1 MLSIVAKWWIVPG
14 REDEA
19 MAALAKLGSAV
30 EQQEPFTTMYLIHT
44 SIEEGSRPP
53 PPPNEVVFVSGW
65 PDRAAFQQHLDGPV
79 FKDWI
84 AEYLDLFL
92 TDDSGGLFVSG
103 EFIDRRA
110 GFIRPAADHPVAEQA
125 PSWV

>member
-14 REDEA
+14 REVEA
-19 MAALAKLGSAV
+19 VDALTKLASAV
-30 EQQEPFTTMYLIHT
+30 EQHEPFTSMYLIHT
-44 SIEEGSRPP
+44 AIEEGSRPP

-65 PDRAAFQQHLDGPV
+65 PDRAAFQRHLDGPV
-79 FKDWI
+79 FKQWI
-84 AEYLDLFL
+84 AKYLDLFL

-110 GFIRPAADHPVAEQA
+110 GFIRPAADQPVAAQGA
-125 PSWV
+125 S

>member
-14 REDEA
+14 REDDA
-19 MAALAKLGSAV
+19 VAALMKLARAV
-30 EQQEPFTTMYLIHT
+30 EVQEPFTTMYLIHT
-44 SIEEGSRPP
+44 SIAEGSRPT

-92 TDDSGGLFVSG
+92 TDDSGGLFVTA
-103 EFIDRRA
+103 EFIDRHA
-110 GFIRPAADHPVAEQA
+110 GFVRPAAQGA
-125 PSWV
+125 S

>member
-14 REDEA
+14 REYDA
-19 MAALAKLGSAV
+19 VTALEELASAV
-30 EQQEPFTTMYLIHT
+30 EAQEPFTTMYFIHT
-44 SIEEGSRPP
+44 SIVEGSRPP

-84 AEYLDLFL
+84 GKYLDLFL
-92 TDDSGGLFVSG
+92 TDDSGGLFVTA

-110 GFIRPAADHPVAEQA
+110 GFIRPQADHPVG
-125 PSWV
+125 PVSS